1 MFPCQNMALLVEHP
15 GLPGHTFGVYIG
27 LLSRKIRYQALVVGY
42 RLKSKAENRSST
54 EVIRKADPN
63 KKVHLADAEARLC
76 CITLDCNPYYCPR
89 CLFLFDYKTK
99 LITNVRPK
107 NLEGNNTVAK
117 RASYI
122 PMSWD
127 SIHPRAFSTF
137 DSRGKNNSNNNLH
150 VIIL

>member
-1 MFPCQNMALLVEHP
+1 MFLCQNMALPVEHP
-15 GLPGHTFGVYIG
+15 GLPGHTFGVWIG

-42 RLKSKAENRSST
+42 RLNSKAENRSST

-76 CITLDCNPYYCPR
+76 CITLDYNPYYCPR

-122 PMSWD
+122 PMSCD

>member
-1 MFPCQNMALLVEHP
+1 MALLVEHP

-76 CITLDCNPYYCPR
+76 CITLDYNPYYCPR

-122 PMSWD
+122 PMS
-127 SIHPRAFSTF
+127 
-137 DSRGKNNSNNNLH
+137 
-150 VIIL
+150 

>member
-1 MFPCQNMALLVEHP
+1 MSKHGTACGTPRVTWAHIWGLNWPAVEKNPIPGPCRRLSVE
-15 GLPGHTFGVYIG
+15 FE
-27 LLSRKIRYQALVVGY
+27 SRRPIVI
-42 RLKSKAENRSST
+42 

-76 CITLDCNPYYCPR
+76 CITLDYNPYYCPR

-122 PMSWD
+122 PMSCD